1 MSEITLPRT
10 RTLPV
15 PAAASAMPRR
25 PRRAAVARPTPAQR
39 ALLGVL
45 LAVYIMLLVWVVVW
59 KLEAPYSEAAGTRLL
74 KLVPFVSTA
83 EYGSSAP
90 REVLA
95 NLLLFTP
102 LGVYLGLLTP
112 RGAWSRVAVA
122 GAATSTA
129 LEAAQYALAV
139 GSADTTDV
147 IVNTAGGLA
156 GLALLA
162 LARRA
167 LGSRSSA
174 VITRWALACTLVA
187 TVACAA
193 FATSPLR

>member
-1 MSEITLPRT
+1 
-10 RTLPV
+10 
-15 PAAASAMPRR
+15 
-25 PRRAAVARPTPAQR
+25 PTPAQR
-39 ALLGVL
+39 ALLCVL
-45 LAVYIMLLVWVVVW
+45 LAVYLVLLVWVVVW
-59 KLEAPYSEAAGTRLL
+59 KLEVPHSGAAGTRLL

-102 LGVYLGLLTP
+102 LGLYLGLLTP
-112 RGAWSRVAVA
+112 RGAWSRVAGA

-162 LARRA
+162 LA
-167 LGSRSSA
+167 
-174 VITRWALACTLVA
+174 
-187 TVACAA
+187 
-193 FATSPLR
+193 